1 VSSFPEGVESKKE
14 VKRKVRG
21 VISAL
26 KEPWGIK
33 CEIMSRVYTV
43 NRNCVSYSQECIQL
57 AEPPQVTARRVY
69 S

>member
-1 VSSFPEGVESKKE
+1 MSSFPEGVESKKE

-33 CEIMSRVYTV
+33 CEIMSRVDTV
-43 NRNCVSYSQECIQL
+43 SSTCVSYSQECIQL
-57 AEPPQVTARRVY
+57 TEPMKVTARSAY

>member
-33 CEIMSRVYTV
+33 CEIMSRVYAVSGT
-43 NRNCVSYSQECIQL
+43 CVRYTQEGIQ
-57 AEPPQVTARRVY
+57 
-69 S
+69 

>member
-1 VSSFPEGVESKKE
+1 MSSFPEGVESKKE

-26 KEPWGIK
+26 KEPWGMK

-43 NRNCVSYSQECIQL
+43 NSTCVSYSQECIQL
-57 AEPPQVTARRVY
+57 AEPT
-69 S
+69 